1 MMKDRVSGFLAI
13 LLIVSLLASLFAVHV
28 KMRELTSGYPDEY
41 RSYYIPSSAQ
51 VKAFSLGYNNAAA
64 DLIYIWFLQFYD
76 WYNKSVRY
84 EYMKHTFEVM
94 TDLDPRHQEAYIIAA
109 LFAFIPLKYDYV
121 YDFLDKGIEKNPD
134 NYVLPYEA
142 GCYAFFSEK
151 NYDRAAKYFKI
162 AQERSPDKGIIRS
175 LYAKALAKR
184 GELEVALEY
193 FQDLYARYE
202 KNDSTEGNYYRGA
215 AARYI
220 WNTKVSIAERDVA
233 AAVSEYRV
241 RRGKNPA
248 SLAELV
254 REGLLPAIPRDPAGN
269 EYKYERTD
277 GKITC
282 VTNFDPKKAIGR
294 W

>member
-1 MMKDRVSGFLAI
+1 MMKGRVPGALAVI
-13 LLIVSLLASLFAVHV
+13 LIFSILASISAIHV
-28 KMRELTSGYPDEY
+28 EMRKLTAGYPDEY
-41 RSYYIPSSAQ
+41 RSYYIPSSGQ
-51 VKAFSLGYNNAAA
+51 VKAFSLGYHNAAA
-64 DLIYIWFLQFYD
+64 DLLFIWFLQFYD

-84 EYMKHTFEVM
+84 DYMKHTFEVM

-109 LFAFIPLKYDYV
+109 LFAFIPLKYEYV

-151 NYDRAAKYFKI
+151 NYDRAAKYFKT
-162 AQERSPDKGIIRS
+162 AQDRNPDKGIIRS

-193 FQDLYARYE
+193 FQDLYSKYE
-202 KNDSTEGNYYRGA
+202 NDDSPEGNYYRGA
-215 AARYI
+215 SARYI

-233 AAVSEYRV
+233 AAVAEYKT
-241 RRGKNPA
+241 RRGRNPA
-248 SLAELV
+248 TLAELV
-254 REGLLPAIPRDPAGN
+254 REGLLPAVPRDPAGN
-269 EYKYERTD
+269 EYKYDRAD
-277 GKITC
+277 GKIAC